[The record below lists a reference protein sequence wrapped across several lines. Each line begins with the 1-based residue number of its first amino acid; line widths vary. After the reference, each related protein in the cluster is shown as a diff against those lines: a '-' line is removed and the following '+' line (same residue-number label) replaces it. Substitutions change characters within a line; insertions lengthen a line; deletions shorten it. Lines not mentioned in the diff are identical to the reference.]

1 MNTRSPSVL
10 LIPGGF
16 LYAFMK
22 AILGR
27 KIVKITL
34 EPLSAIDEARR
45 RGQTRARAEDDGI
58 SIVKRLSKL
67 LHLG

>member
-1 MNTRSPSVL
+1 MNAKKPLGTPNT
-10 LIPGGF
+10 GGF
-16 LYAFMK
+16 LFAFMK

-27 KIVKITL
+27 KIVKIAL

>member
-1 MNTRSPSVL
+1 
-10 LIPGGF
+10 
-16 LYAFMK
+16 MK

-27 KIVKITL
+27 KIVKIAL

-45 RGQTRARAEDDGI
+45 RRQARACAEDDGI

>member
-1 MNTRSPSVL
+1 M
-10 LIPGGF
+10 F
-16 LYAFMK
+16 AFMK

-27 KIVKITL
+27 KIVKIAL
-34 EPLSAIDEARR
+34 EPLAAIDEARR

>member
-1 MNTRSPSVL
+1 MQRSPSVL

-16 LYAFMK
+16 LFAFMK

-34 EPLSAIDEARR
+34 EPLAAIDEARR
-45 RGQTRARAEDDGI
+45 RGQTRAEDDGI
-58 SIVKRLSKL
+58 GIVKRLSKL

>member
-1 MNTRSPSVL
+1 MRV
-10 LIPGGF
+10 PGGF
-16 LYAFMK
+16 LYTFMK

-27 KIVKITL
+27 KIVKIAL

-58 SIVKRLSKL
+58 SIVKRLPEL

>member
-1 MNTRSPSVL
+1 MQRSPSVL
-10 LIPGGF
+10 RVPGGF

-58 SIVKRLSKL
+58 SIVKRLPEL

>member
-1 MNTRSPSVL
+1 MQRSPSVL
-10 LIPGGF
+10 RVPGGF

-34 EPLSAIDEARR
+34 EPLAAIDEARR

-58 SIVKRLSKL
+58 SIVKRLPEL

>member
-1 MNTRSPSVL
+1 MQRSPSVL

-16 LYAFMK
+16 LFAFMK

-27 KIVKITL
+27 KIAKIAL
-34 EPLSAIDEARR
+34 EPLAAIDEARR
-45 RGQTRARAEDDGI
+45 RQARALAEDDGI
-58 SIVKRLSKL
+58 GIVKRLSKL

>member
-1 MNTRSPSVL
+1 M
-10 LIPGGF
+10 F
-16 LYAFMK
+16 AFIK

-34 EPLSAIDEARR
+34 EPLAAIDEARR

-58 SIVKRLSKL
+58 GIVKRLSKL

>member
-1 MNTRSPSVL
+1 MRV
-10 LIPGGF
+10 PGGF
-16 LYAFMK
+16 LFAFMK

-34 EPLSAIDEARR
+34 EPLAAIDEARR

>member
-1 MNTRSPSVL
+1 MQRSPSVL

-34 EPLSAIDEARR
+34 EPLAAIDEARR

>member
-1 MNTRSPSVL
+1 M
-10 LIPGGF
+10 F
-16 LYAFMK
+16 AFMK

-27 KIVKITL
+27 KIVKIAP

-45 RGQTRARAEDDGI
+45 RGQARACAEDDGI
-58 SIVKRLSKL
+58 GIVKRLSKL

>member
-1 MNTRSPSVL
+1 MQRSPSVL

-16 LYAFMK
+16 LFAFMK

-27 KIVKITL
+27 KIVKIAL

-45 RGQTRARAEDDGI
+45 RGQARACAEDDGI

>member
-1 MNTRSPSVL
+1 M
-10 LIPGGF
+10 
-16 LYAFMK
+16 YAFMK

-45 RGQTRARAEDDGI
+45 RGQTRACTEDDGI
-58 SIVKRLSKL
+58 GIVKRLSKL

>member
-1 MNTRSPSVL
+1 MQRSPSVL

-16 LYAFMK
+16 LFAFMK

-27 KIVKITL
+27 KIVKIAL
-34 EPLSAIDEARR
+34 EPLAAIDEARR
-45 RGQTRARAEDDGI
+45 RGQTRACTEDDGI
-58 SIVKRLSKL
+58 GIVKRLSKL